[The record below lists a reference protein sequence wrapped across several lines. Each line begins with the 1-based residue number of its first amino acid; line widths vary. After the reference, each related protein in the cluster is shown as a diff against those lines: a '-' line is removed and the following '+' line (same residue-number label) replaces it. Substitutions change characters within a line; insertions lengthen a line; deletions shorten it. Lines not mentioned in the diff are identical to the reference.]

1 MLQKHH
7 VGIGIFWND
16 MDFERKRS
24 YVFSISFYLFPKAYI
39 ISKKPHVNKGIFE
52 NDVGFG
58 KIN

>member
-1 MLQKHH
+1 
-7 VGIGIFWND
+7 